1 MQVRVIILL
10 LASIVVILLGQVDRE
25 LLPPDDLREAEV
37 AREMYKSGD
46 YVIPHL
52 AGLPFV
58 EKPPGFPALVA
69 AAYKI
74 AGAPSATA
82 AHFTA
87 AAFALASLLAV
98 FLLGW
103 RILGIENGALAAAIL
118 AISQRFCRTSHE
130 VLLDNALTAA
140 IAFTMLFTWIA
151 LEEDIPRRKHYAYSA
166 AGFSLGVSFLFKGL
180 IGLTIFGS
188 GFLLYILACKRY
200 IEFRHIVHPL
210 PVIAFLLPVLSW
222 TVPFLVYGSPDLIR
236 EFFITNHLGR
246 FYGSL
251 GHYRPGYFY
260 FKDIWQE
267 FAPGSILLPFAIWLV
282 WKTRRKWENRAGIF
296 FLCLFVGPLMVLSA
310 STTKQMVYFL
320 PVHTV
325 LAIFV
330 AWSLHVASI
339 SNRHDMLML
348 RVLTWVLAA
357 MALIF
362 VGSIVVKT
370 NILGGVTTIIA
381 AALIIFLLLATTCL
395 LSIHHDNLR
404 WASVSIV
411 ALFTLGWSL
420 WFTGPLAHADIVK
433 NSIRQPMMEAL
444 NLVGNREILLYLPND
459 DLRGGL
465 SFYRDRTAQEIRSP
479 DMLVAELGKNPDKY
493 VALTY
498 SCNEKTI
505 PPELQLVTKDMGI
518 PVNIEA
524 CFKLDD
530 RYLLLIT
537 TRHEGIRRLSGIDSM
552 RRERS

>member
-1 MQVRVIILL
+1 MLL
-10 LASIVVILLGQVDRE
+10 LASIVVILLGQADRE
-25 LLPPDDLREAEV
+25 LLSPDDLREAEV

-58 EKPPGFPALVA
+58 EKPSGFPALVA
-69 AAYKI
+69 VAYKI

-82 AHFTA
+82 AHFTS

-98 FLLGW
+98 ILLGW
-103 RILGIENGALAAAIL
+103 RIMGIENGALAAAIL

-151 LEEDIPRRKHYAYSA
+151 LEENIPRRKHYAYAA

-180 IGLTIFGS
+180 VGLTIFGS
-188 GFLLYILACKRY
+188 GFLLYILASKRFS
-200 IEFRHIVHPL
+200 EFRHIVHPL

-236 EFFITNHLGR
+236 EFFITNHFGR

-251 GHYRPGYFY
+251 GHYRPIYFY

-267 FAPGSILLPFAIWLV
+267 FAPGSILLPFAIWLA

-296 FLCLFVGPLMVLSA
+296 SLCLFVGPFMVLSA
-310 STTKQMVYFL
+310 SMTKAMVYFL
-320 PVHTV
+320 PVYTV

-339 SNRHDMLML
+339 SHRHNV
-348 RVLTWVLAA
+348 RILTWLLAA

-362 VGSIVVKT
+362 AGSMVVKT

-381 AALIIFLLLATTCL
+381 AALIIFLLLAATCL
-395 LSIHHDNLR
+395 LSIRHDNLR
-404 WASVSIV
+404 WASVCIV
-411 ALFTLGWSL
+411 ALFSLGWSL
-420 WFTGPLAHADIVK
+420 WFTGPLAHADIAK
-433 NSIRQPMMEAL
+433 NNIRQPMMDAL
-444 NLVGNREILLYLPND
+444 SLAGNREILLYLPND
-459 DLRGGL
+459 DLRSGL
-465 SFYRDRTAQEIRSP
+465 SFYRDRTALEIRSP
-479 DMLVAELGKNPDKY
+479 DMLVAELGKNPEKY

-498 SCNEKTI
+498 SGDEKTI

-524 CFKLDD
+524 SFKLDD
-530 RYLLLIT
+530 RYLLFIT